1 MSTTSATVTAGQ
13 TYVADGSGNIQLT
26 LATLNALGIPVVTM
40 TLDGV
45 VTSTDLNAAL
55 SNLIPRA
62 AFTIGAEASDAISVA
77 IQIQNTQSTAITEFF
92 GFRAWLSDTAYAGET
107 ATSPSTGFTV
117 TTGTQLQ
124 IITAKEHLYVE
135 TDTDGVAVLKIDHAG
150 GGASHTWYLNVVMGS
165 RVYVSGA
172 ITITI

>member
-1 MSTTSATVTAGQ
+1 MSTTSATVTACQ
-13 TYVADGSGNIQLT
+13 VFVADGAGSIQPT

-55 SNLIPRA
+55 SNLIPKA
-62 AFTIGAEASDAISVA
+62 AFTVGAEASDAISVT
-77 IQIQNTQSTAITEFF
+77 IQIQNTQSTAITQYFA
-92 GFRAWLSDTAYAGET
+92 FRAWLSDTAYAGET
-107 ATSPSTGFTV
+107 ATTPATGFTV

-124 IITAKEHLYVE
+124 IITASEHLYVE
-135 TDTDGVAVLKIDHAG
+135 TDTDGVAVLKVDHAG
-150 GGASHTWYLNVVMGS
+150 GGSSHTWYLNVVVGN